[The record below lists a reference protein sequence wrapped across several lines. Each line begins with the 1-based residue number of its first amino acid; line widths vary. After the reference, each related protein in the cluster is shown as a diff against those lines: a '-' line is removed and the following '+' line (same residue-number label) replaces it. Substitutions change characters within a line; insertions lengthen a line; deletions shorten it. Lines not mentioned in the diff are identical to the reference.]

1 MVIAR
6 QGRCMNFQKCP
17 VARAHEVHTVPVGS
31 GFQCPVCEHE
41 LEDVETK
48 VHTRPNRLIP
58 VAFAMAL
65 ALALC
70 VVAISQ
76 RWITPPLFGAASPNG
91 DKNTILL
98 LAGSNT
104 IGGTL
109 APSLAEAFFQNEG
122 ASNIRT
128 LPGTKPDEKIVQGV
142 LPGDSFASSIK
153 IAAHGSATAFSALG
167 ANACDIGMASR
178 RMKTD
183 EASKLASMGDLYSS
197 GSEHILG
204 LDGIAV
210 IVNASNPANN
220 LTVDQVKRIF
230 TGEIVD
236 WSQVGS
242 SHGAINLYARND
254 NSGTYDTFKSLVLAG
269 TPLAPSAHRFED
281 SNALS
286 DAVAGDPRGIGFI
299 GLPFVHNAKAL
310 AVSDQGTGALQ
321 PTRLTV
327 ATEDY
332 ALSRRLYLYT
342 PANPRNKY
350 ARMFVEFALSKQGQD
365 VVAANGF
372 IAQNIVPESQAVS
385 SGAPEEY
392 RRLTQRAE
400 RLPLNF
406 RFQAGE
412 VIQDNKAQADL
423 DRVVSL
429 IADQK
434 AAGTKIMLFGFSDS
448 TGSPAANQAIS
459 LDRARAIQNQFI
471 QRGITPAVVQGFGAD
486 LPVASNDN
494 ATGREKNRRVEIWI
508 QQG

>member
-1 MVIAR
+1 
-6 QGRCMNFQKCP
+6 
-17 VARAHEVHTVPVGS
+17 
-31 GFQCPVCEHE
+31 
-41 LEDVETK
+41 
-48 VHTRPNRLIP
+48 
-58 VAFAMAL
+58 
-65 ALALC
+65 
-70 VVAISQ
+70 
-76 RWITPPLFGAASPNG
+76 
-91 DKNTILL
+91 
-98 LAGSNT
+98 
-104 IGGTL
+104 
-109 APSLAEAFFQNEG
+109 
-122 ASNIRT
+122 
-128 LPGTKPDEKIVQGV
+128 
-142 LPGDSFASSIK
+142 
-153 IAAHGSATAFSALG
+153 
-167 ANACDIGMASR
+167 
-178 RMKTD
+178 
-183 EASKLASMGDLYSS
+183 MGDLYSS

-210 IVNASNPANN
+210 IVNASNPANG

-230 TGEIVD
+230 TGEIAD
-236 WSQVGS
+236 WSQVS
-242 SHGAINLYARND
+242 TSHGAIDIYARND
-254 NSGTYDTFKSLVLAG
+254 NSGTYDTFKSLVLGG
-269 TPLAPSAHRFED
+269 TSLAPSAHRFED

-286 DAVAGDPRGIGFI
+286 DAVAGDPKGIGFI

-310 AVSDQGTGALQ
+310 AVSDKGTDALQ

-372 IAQNIVPESQAVS
+372 IAQNIVPESQTVS
-385 SGAPEEY
+385 SDAPDEY
-392 RRLTQRAE
+392 RRLTRSAE

-406 RFQAGE
+406 RFEAG
-412 VIQDNKAQADL
+412 VALQDNKAQADL
-423 DRVVSL
+423 DRVVSM

-448 TGSPAANQAIS
+448 TGSAGANQALS

-486 LPVASNDN
+486 LPVASNDS
-494 ATGREKNRRVEIWI
+494 AAGREKNRRVEIWI